1 MIFRLPAQRP
11 GRQRGGNVRRV
22 AELRDDERPRVMTTR
37 VPTRARTRR
46 SPAPNSKGD
55 DAMPWNSSPR
65 RRFRVLFSPLRLS
78 LFIAAIVFAA
88 ALYIAYISNG
98 ASPEWVGALSVVPL
112 LAFAGWTVATD
123 YTHRQ
128 EEKTQSAPKEPH

>member
-1 MIFRLPAQRP
+1 MQ
-11 GRQRGGNVRRV
+11 
-22 AELRDDERPRVMTTR
+22 
-37 VPTRARTRR
+37 
-46 SPAPNSKGD
+46 GD
-55 DAMPWNSSPR
+55 DATPWSKSPR

-78 LFIAAIVFAA
+78 LFIAAIIFAV
-88 ALYIAYISNG
+88 ALNIVYISNG

-128 EEKTQSAPKEPH
+128 EEKNRTAPTKPH